1 MSVQKILVVFVGG
14 GLGCVLRYLISVG
27 IGQCIGIKNF
37 PWATF
42 AINIIGCVL
51 IGLGITL
58 SKENSLIKYLFITGF
73 CGGLTTFSTFS
84 AENFQLW
91 HNEQYLL
98 LFLYVFLS
106 ILIGFLSVIGGIWI
120 GKLFI

>member
-14 GLGCVLRYLISVG
+14 GLGCVLRYLISLG
-27 IGQCIGIKNF
+27 IGQCIGIR
-37 PWATF
+37 
-42 AINIIGCVL
+42 
-51 IGLGITL
+51 ITL

-73 CGGLTTFSTFS
+73 CGGFTTFSTFS

-91 HNEQYLL
+91 HNEQYLS

-120 GKLFI
+120 GKLFL

>member
-58 SKENSLIKYLFITGF
+58 SKENSLINII
-73 CGGLTTFSTFS
+73 
-84 AENFQLW
+84 
-91 HNEQYLL
+91 
-98 LFLYVFLS
+98 FLYVFS
-106 ILIGFLSVIGGIWI
+106 
-120 GKLFI
+120 

>member
-14 GLGCVLRYLISVG
+14 GLGCVLRHLISVG
-27 IGQCIGIKNF
+27 IGQCIGTKNF

-73 CGGLTTFSTFS
+73 CGGFTTFSTFS
-84 AENFQLW
+84 AENVHLWQQGQYFQL
-91 HNEQYLL
+91 LL
-98 LFLYVFLS
+98 YIFLS
-106 ILIGFLSVIGGIWI
+106 LFVGFLAVIA
-120 GKLFI
+120 GKLIISY

>member
-1 MSVQKILVVFVGG
+1 MTLSKILIVFLGG
-14 GLGCVLRYLISVG
+14 GLGSVLRYLLSDSIARGLTLKPS
-27 IGQCIGIKNF
+27 
-37 PWATF
+37 WATLVV
-42 AINIIGCVL
+42 NIIGCFL
-51 IGLGITL
+51 IGVASGLIRQD
-58 SKENSLIKYLFITGF
+58 SLAKYLFITGF
-73 CGGLTTFSTFS
+73 CGGFTTFSTFS

-120 GKLFI
+120 GKLFL